1 MTGFLHRPP
10 TPLPSQSDFDPFEGD
25 LDAQSAWRTFGGL
38 SLADAYAKFL
48 QVPERYQEDFMFMG
62 SRAFAYY
69 FPVVDRYLR
78 TVSLTPDDLGDCE
91 AAILGSD
98 IAYQL
103 NPKLAP
109 FSADLLSEIES
120 LHAFVIQNIHRYT
133 ATPDDRKNILRTW
146 THVAEAI
153 RQCRCIE

>member
-10 TPLPSQSDFDPFEGD
+10 TPLPSQSDFDPFGGD

-48 QVPERYQEDFMFMG
+48 NVPESYQEDFMFMG

-69 FPVVDRYLR
+69 FPVVDLYLR
-78 TVSLTPDDLGDCE
+78 TVSLAPDDLGDCE

-98 IAYQL
+98 ISYQL
-103 NPKLAP
+103 NPKHAP
-109 FSADLLSEIES
+109 FSAELLEEIES
-120 LHAFVIQNIHRYT
+120 LHTFVIQNLHRYT
-133 ATPDDRKNILRTW
+133 AAPEDRQNILRKW
-146 THVAEAI
+146 TQVAEAVQ
-153 RQCRCIE
+153 QCRRLQ